1 MLVLGITA
9 VNQNQIDQ
17 FLDENGITYP
27 ILQDEQSGGGSGPG
41 GFGGVTYD
49 DYYIP
54 NQGSPYPRDFIVDQ
68 NGTLV
73 YANNEIDT
81 EYMIYIIEDLLVDG
95 SLQTFYSKIIPDEIT
110 LYPVYPNPFN
120 PVTTIL
126 FDFSNIE
133 MLSTASLHVYDL
145 NGRIVETLVQDLTE
159 PGTHKVH
166 WNAEQYASGIYF
178 VRLGSGSK
186 IRSQKLILLK

>member
-1 MLVLGITA
+1 M
-9 VNQNQIDQ
+9 
-17 FLDENGITYP
+17 
-27 ILQDEQSGGGSGPG
+27 
-41 GFGGVTYD
+41 
-49 DYYIP
+49 
-54 NQGSPYPRDFIVDQ
+54 DQ

-126 FDFSNIE
+126 FDSPNIE
-133 MLSTASLHVYDL
+133 MLSTVSLHVYDL
-145 NGRIVETLVQDLTE
+145 NGRIVETLVEDLTE
-159 PGTHKVH
+159 PGTHRVN
-166 WNAEQYASGIYF
+166 WNAGQYASGIYF

>member
-1 MLVLGITA
+1 MVSSFYSDPKRSA
-9 VNQNQIDQ
+9 
-17 FLDENGITYP
+17 
-27 ILQDEQSGGGSGPG
+27 ILSGVK
-41 GFGGVTYD
+41 VTKKF
-49 DYYIP
+49 YIV
-54 NQGSPYPRDFIVDQ
+54 PRDFIVDQ

-126 FDFSNIE
+126 FDFPNIE